1 MLNIINRVLSL
12 YSEITAVSIFLFPFV
27 TCYVCYLVYNIY
39 FHPLA
44 EFPGPKLAGAS
55 RWYEGYFDN
64 LVSHGGQYMYEID
77 RMHEEYGPIVRIAP
91 NELHIQDVEFHG
103 TLYALGAKRN
113 KVPYMID
120 IFGTNLASPSF
131 PSANIRTTAERDSV
145 FGTVQHDLHRIRR
158 MALNPFFSKQAVTRI
173 ESVIQSKVRRIVLY
187 VLLVEPAELQ
197 AAHLNLTAMSQ
208 TANIDHLG
216 FARCANTLDQPDF
229 SPEWDEMM
237 RGVSEIVPLA
247 RQFPGVVQIAQM
259 LPIGLVRLLNPLV
272 AKFSEF
278 DQLVRVQVSEIFTR
292 YRASKGEFSAKE
304 SELSRERPDQAN
316 SIFHEIL
323 KAKIPESEKTV
334 DRMTQEAQSIISA
347 ASETTSSVLATTIF
361 HILDNPDVHERLKA
375 ELKGAIEHP
384 KALAEWRRLQQ
395 LPYLVSLL
403 LPQLLSSVSSSSAPV
418 DLPSKTKQSAT
429 VKEGLRISVAICGR
443 LPLVAP
449 EPLQYKSWTIPAG
462 TYVGMSPKDALHHPT
477 IYPSPK
483 AFDPSRW
490 LTTDD
495 PKHKAMM
502 EMAFLPFNKGPR
514 VCIGSQLA
522 YANIYHVLAALFRR
536 FDLELVD
543 TIRERDVDIARDQF
557 VSKPHPQSKG
567 VSVRVVGEAE

>member
-1 MLNIINRVLSL
+1 MLDIIKRDLSL
-12 YSEITAVSIFLFPFV
+12 YSEFTAVGIFLFAFFAW
-27 TCYVCYLVYNIY
+27 YICYLVYNIY

-44 EFPGPKLAGAS
+44 GFPGPKLAGAS

-64 LVSHGGQYMYEID
+64 LVGHGGQYMYEID

-91 NELHIQDVEFHG
+91 NELHIQDIEFHG

-120 IFGTNLASPSF
+120 IFGTNLA
-131 PSANIRTTAERDSV
+131 I

-158 MALNPFFSKQAVTRI
+158 MALNPFFSKQAVTRL
-173 ESVIQSKVRRIVLY
+173 ESVIQSKVRQMCDNISACKYRGENIQLRH
-187 VLLVEPAELQ
+187 A
-197 AAHLNLTAMSQ
+197 LTAS
-208 TANIDHLG
+208 TVDVTTDYC

-259 LPIGLVRLLNPLV
+259 LPIGLVKIFNPLV

-278 DQLVRVQVSEIFTR
+278 EQLVRVQVSEIFTR
-292 YRASKGEFSAKE
+292 YRASKNEFSVKE
-304 SELSRERPDQAN
+304 TQLSSARPDQAH

-323 KAKIPESEKTV
+323 KAKIPESEKTA
-334 DRMTQEAQSIISA
+334 DRMTQEALSVISA

-361 HILDNPDVHERLKA
+361 HVLNNPDVHDRLKA
-375 ELKGAIEHP
+375 ELKEAIKHP
-384 KALAEWRRLQQ
+384 KALAEWKRLEQ

-403 LPQLLSSVSSSSAPV
+403 PPQWPSSFSSSGAPTN
-418 DLPSKTKQSAT
+418 LPSKTKQSAT
-429 VKEGLRISVAICGR
+429 VKEGLRISVAICSR

-449 EPLQYKSWTIPAG
+449 EPLHYKSWTIPAG
-462 TYVGMSPKDALHHPT
+462 TYIGMSPKDALHHPT

-483 AFDPSRW
+483 TFDPSRW

-495 PKHKAMM
+495 PKHRRMM

-514 VCIGSQLA
+514 MCIGSHLA

-557 VSKPHPQSKG
+557 VSKPHPKSKG
-567 VSVRVVGEAE
+567 VTVRVVTEAEWPER